1 MTRRAAAHEAGSPG
15 GCKPQNCHLH
25 TTMNSLHFPLSIVLT
40 ALLFAFSPV
49 AVRAQAPGIVSYQG
63 QITANGTSYSGTG
76 QFRFIIWRDGPPV
89 TLWSHDGTS
98 AGGEMPASAVALPV
112 TDGLF
117 SVGMGDTAVP
127 GMALAVPAGIFQS
140 AGLRVR
146 IWFSDG
152 VAEPALVAD
161 HAITSVGYALF
172 AAGVADGSITVG
184 KIASGAVTSAQL
196 ADDITVENLRIA
208 SGALETVTLDAA
220 AGAGQGALFTLRNGF
235 GTPTFLLDADTAS
248 RGSALVLREM
258 NQVETVHLQS
268 STGAG
273 LGARLDMKNGFA
285 RTTISANADSGGRAG
300 VIAVYNND
308 EKLAVVMDGDEGN
321 GAGGVLTVHDAG
333 GSQRARLDGQG
344 TNGGGALELFKAD
357 GTKSVSISADIV
369 GEGRVTTQVLEITGG
384 ADFAENF
391 DIQSA
396 DTRPGMIVSIDPEHP
411 GELTIS
417 RSAYDRTVAGVV
429 SGAGGVKPGLMM
441 GQRGTRADGAHPVA
455 LTGRVYCLVDADHG
469 AIAPGDLIT
478 TSDTPGH
485 GMKAADHTLS
495 PGTIIGKAMTGLS
508 SGRGLV
514 LVLVSLQ

>member
-1 MTRRAAAHEAGSPG
+1 
-15 GCKPQNCHLH
+15 
-25 TTMNSLHFPLSIVLT
+25 MNSLRR
-40 ALLFAFSPV
+40 LLFFILTPLLLAVPST

-63 QITANGTSYSGTG
+63 RITHNGVSYTG
-76 QFRFIIWRDGPPV
+76 AGHFRFIIWRDGPPA
-89 TLWSHDGTS
+89 TLWSHDNTS
-98 AGGEMPASAVALPV
+98 AGGVMPSTAVELPV

-127 GMALAVPAGIFQS
+127 GMVLAVPAGIFQT

-146 IWFSDG
+146 VWFSDG

-172 AAGVADGSITVG
+172 AAGVADGSITAG
-184 KIASGAVTSAQL
+184 KIANGAVTSAQL
-196 ADDITVENLRIA
+196 ANDITVSNLRIA
-208 SGALETVTLDAA
+208 DGALETVTLDAA
-220 AGAGQGALFTLRNGF
+220 TGAGQGAMVTLRNGF
-235 GTPTFLLDADTAS
+235 GTPTFVLDADTAS
-248 RGSALVLREM
+248 RGSALLLREM
-258 NQVETVHLQS
+258 NQVETVSLQS

-321 GAGGVLTVHDAG
+321 GAGGVLAVYDAG
-333 GSQRARLDGQG
+333 GGQRARLDGQG
-344 TNGGGALELFKAD
+344 ANGGGALELFKAD
-357 GTKSVSISADIV
+357 GTKTVSISADIS

-391 DIQSA
+391 DIPSTDA
-396 DTRPGMIVSIDPEHP
+396 RPGMLVSIDPAHP
-411 GELTIS
+411 GELIIS
-417 RSAYDRTVAGVV
+417 SKAYDCTVAGVV

-441 GQRGTRADGAHPVA
+441 GQRGTKADGLHPVA

-469 AIAPGDLIT
+469 AVAPGDLIT

-485 GMKAADHTLS
+485 GMRADDAARRQ
-495 PGTIIGKAMTGLS
+495 GAIIGKAMTGLS
-508 SGRGLV
+508 SGKGLV